1 MAQTSVMLKVLQSHS
16 AHLLVWPMTILIC
29 ILYGVACLIGFL
41 GLITWATHFSRKD
54 VDQHRRDLGLMD

>member
-1 MAQTSVMLKVLQSHS
+1 MLT
-16 AHLLVWPMTILIC
+16 LLRSRISSTRLLIWPMTILIF